1 MDQVRTILRVMWQQ
15 RFWLLT
21 SIGVLIASLC
31 WMLAAKSV
39 DEEYAKKKSEISGK
53 VTAMR
58 SLAGVPVHG
67 NPRVN
72 EVELAR
78 TKDIRDSVQVLWEEL
93 YQRQGEQVLKW
104 PAVLGDEFVNYIDG
118 RQFGSSIRSD
128 LRDLYD
134 NYIKD
139 RFDGLLEIVEAKKL
153 FDPSAAGEG
162 VIGGEML
169 AGMRGGGGY
178 GHGGEMG
185 GPGMMPIEEEDY
197 LVQWLDQG
205 RVQQELSF
213 PSRPR
218 AMQIWVTQEDLW
230 VYETLLNVIANTN
243 KAKGATRPDNTA
255 IRAIVALEVGREAA
269 LAATATGNIL
279 MPAGGAA
286 GGYGGEMGGEMGGYG
301 REGGGGEMGAY
312 GRGGEMGGGYGGE
325 GGDESSIDAMLVAG
339 RYVDDAGQPVAD
351 LESAGAQFRRL
362 PVHMT
367 LLMDQR
373 WLPTVLVECAN
384 SPLPIEVT
392 CVRVNPEQ
400 SGQGVESALSGGSG
414 LGGGAGG
421 GYGRGGGGYSAP
433 MGGEL
438 GGGGGYGRGGGG
450 ATVNLSDLKSS
461 GLDTID
467 IQGVVYIYQ
476 RPNKEVLALP
486 GEDEAPAG
494 DESLAAVG
502 DGL

>member
-21 SIGVLIASLC
+21 SIGVLTASLC

-39 DEEYAKKKSEISGK
+39 DDEYAKKKTEISGK
-53 VTAMR
+53 VSAMR

-93 YQRQGEQVLKW
+93 YKRQGEQVLKW
-104 PAVLGDEFVNYIDG
+104 PAVLGDEFVKNVDG
-118 RQFGSSIRSD
+118 HKFGSRIDRE
-128 LRDLYD
+128 LRDLYW

-153 FDPSAAGEG
+153 VDPSATGEG

-169 AGMRGGGGY
+169 AGMHGGGY
-178 GHGGEMG
+178 DRGGEMG

-205 RVQQELSF
+205 RVQQQLTF
-213 PSRPR
+213 LSRPS

-269 LAATATGNIL
+269 LAATGTGNIL
-279 MPAGGAA
+279 MPAGAAA
-286 GGYGGEMGGEMGGYG
+286 GGFGGEMGGEMGAYG
-301 REGGGGEMGAY
+301 REGGGGGEMGAY
-312 GRGGEMGGGYGGE
+312 GRGGEMDRYGGE
-325 GGDESSIDAMLVAG
+325 GGDESSIDAMLVEG

-400 SGQGVESALSGGSG
+400 SGQGVESALNSGGA
-414 LGGGAGG
+414 GGAGG

-433 MGGEL
+433 MGGGEF